1 MAIIR
6 PVRDLRNNY
15 SELTQ
20 LIHELR
26 EPIHITNNG
35 RDDAVLMSEETYEM
49 LKAKALTDYKL
60 LEAELCREAPIDAR
74 DSLKKLRQK
83 AAEASADI

>member
-15 SELTQ
+15 SELAQ
-20 LIHELR
+20 LIHESG

-35 RDDAVLMSEETYEM
+35 RDDTVLMSEQSYEM
-49 LKAKALTDYKL
+49 LKAKAVTDYKL
-60 LEAELCREAPIDAR
+60 LEAELRGDDPLDAR

-83 AAEASADI
+83 VLAVSAKV